1 MPSTTNFSWTTPADT
16 DYVKD
21 GASAIR
27 TLANGIDTSM
37 AQLKGGT
44 TGQILSKTNGTDM
57 AFTWINNDQ
66 GDLTAITA
74 GTGISVTNGTGPI
87 PTVAIDT
94 ATTVD
99 LSTAQTLTNKKLSDS
114 TTSIVD
120 VTDNTKAVKF
130 DVTGTTGITGT
141 ITTAFTTAKTLT
153 LPDATDTLVGKAT
166 TDTLTNKTISA
177 SSNTLTGVINNTLT
191 TTTGDLIYASSANT
205 PARLGIGTSGQ
216 VLTVSGGIPAWGT
229 AGGGDWIRIST
240 ATWTSA
246 GAQSL
251 TSVFSS
257 TYVNY
262 AIVFDNMQADSAN
275 DLCIRMRSGST
286 NDTST
291 VYYSGMLGIQSNAT
305 TSNGASNNGTDTFR
319 LVGVNNS
326 PHKSGGIIFIYNPY
340 QAVRTSF
347 TSQFMGTDGTNFAF
361 RTGGGVHSANT
372 SYDGLGFFLYGGGSV
387 AGTVT
392 VYGLKQ

>member
-120 VTDNTKAVKF
+120 VTDTTKGIKF

-191 TTTGDLIYASSANT
+191 SSTGDLIYASSANT
-205 PARLGIGTSGQ
+205 PARLAIGSTNQ
-216 VLTVSGGIPAWGT
+216 VLTVSGGVPTWANASSSSFPTFRAYKNADQTISANTNTKVTWTTENWDSDNCFASDKFTPNK
-229 AGGGDWIRIST
+229 AGKYLLTVNLRMSK
-240 ATWTSA
+240 TSA
-246 GAQSL
+246 GQSIYGPAIKKNGNDY
-251 TSVFSS
+251 S
-257 TYVNY
+257 TMV
-262 AIVFDNMQADSAN
+262 
-275 DLCIRMRSGST
+275 G
-286 NDTST
+286 
-291 VYYSGMLGIQSNAT
+291 T
-305 TSNGASNNGTDTFR
+305 TSAATLQWFNGSCVVDANGTTDYFE
-319 LVGVNNS
+319 VYIYMD
-326 PHKSGGIIFIYNPY
+326 GG
-340 QAVRTSF
+340 A
-347 TSQFMGTDGTNFAF
+347 
-361 RTGGGVHSANT
+361 GG
-372 SYDGLGFFLYGGGSV
+372 
-387 AGTVT
+387 T
-392 VYGLKQ
+392 VYGNATDGSAQSFFSAVGVAS